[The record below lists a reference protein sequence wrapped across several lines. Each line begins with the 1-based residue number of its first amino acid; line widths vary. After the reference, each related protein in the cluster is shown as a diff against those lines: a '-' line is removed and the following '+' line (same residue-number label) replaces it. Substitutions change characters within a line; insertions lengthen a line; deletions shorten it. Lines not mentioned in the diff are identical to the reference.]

1 MRGLIA
7 VPLDSKATSKG
18 PLKTRLSIEASLQ
31 LGKVMV
37 VIPTGV
43 TCDNGAQVGIHL
55 IDLQTG
61 MDTLHP
67 HLGIPTILHLHL
79 IIHKEG
85 TIRHLPGPIE
95 TERYLKGQAG
105 YPKDLM
111 ALPLRET
118 LVKDY
123 RICKPIVRVVLIRTS
138 GVPSLLSPFKI

>member
-1 MRGLIA
+1 MELALNTG
-7 VPLDSKATSKG
+7 VNYPLEG
-18 PLKTRLSIEASLQ
+18 PVKIHLSIEASLL

-43 TCDNGAQVGIHL
+43 TCDKGAQVGIHL

-67 HLGIPTILHLHL
+67 HPGIPTIIHLHL

-85 TIRHLPGPIE
+85 TIRRLPGPIE

-105 YPKDLM
+105 HPKDLM

-118 LVKDY
+118 LVKDH
-123 RICKPIVRVVLIRTS
+123 RIFQPIVRVVLIRMS
-138 GVPSLLSPFKI
+138 GVPSLTSPFKI